1 MYLCSFTQNESY
13 SSLECKIIKIITS
26 KANVFF
32 WLWAFHRRILHRHH
46 PPFTLLTFLNLPHPY
61 RPHQP
66 QHQSRQLLK
75 SSPPSIA
82 LSLQRSASSP
92 ISIDAYL
99 ERIFSY
105 SKCEESSL
113 VSSLIYLDRI
123 SSDGNVLLTPYNIHR
138 ILFTSVLVAIKYNED
153 RIYKMKYYASIA
165 GVSEKEL
172 RILESVFLSLVRFN
186 LYINEKEYEEYSN
199 CLLIQDKS

>member
-1 MYLCSFTQNESY
+1 MSSFDSELSTAEY
-13 SSLECKIIKIITS
+13 STDTILPSPSLLSSISHTLTVLINHNINQDNYS
-26 KANVFF
+26 KV
-32 WLWAFHRRILHRHH
+32 LLLQSHS
-46 PPFTLLTFLNLPHPY
+46 PFSA
-61 RPHQP
+61 P
-66 QHQSRQLLK
+66 QVPL
-75 SSPPSIA
+75 
-82 LSLQRSASSP
+82 

>member
-1 MYLCSFTQNESY
+1 MSSFDSELSTAEY
-13 SSLECKIIKIITS
+13 STDTILPSPSLLSSISHTLTVLINHNINQDNYS
-26 KANVFF
+26 KV
-32 WLWAFHRRILHRHH
+32 LLLQSHS
-46 PPFTLLTFLNLPHPY
+46 PFSA
-61 RPHQP
+61 P
-66 QHQSRQLLK
+66 QV
-75 SSPPSIA
+75 P
-82 LSLQRSASSP
+82 P

-113 VSSLIYLDRI
+113 VSSLIYIDRI

-153 RIYKMKYYASIA
+153 GIYKMKYYASIA